1 MKSKNY
7 ILLQIRELLVE
18 RHAYTPERAEEYI
31 NKHKEDKVYELLVLK
46 KSLSENMV
54 YPDVSHRRSI
64 WHYRYDDENQ
74 EEID

>member
-7 ILLQIRELLVE
+7 ILSQIQDLLIE
-18 RHAYTPERAEEYI
+18 RHAYTLERAERYVEL
-31 NKHKEDKVYELLVLK
+31 HKEDKVYELLVLK

-74 EEID
+74 EEIN